1 VSTIARGTA
10 INLAT
15 RVLAMGLGVALT
27 VITARLGTRE
37 QGMFAIFAALESA
50 LLALGSGFGV
60 LIARRISHHRERP
73 AALVGAVVVACIAC
87 GAIAALA
94 LAALALHSGPDYG
107 FLAVLAWGAP
117 LLLLAP
123 NLLGIW
129 LGIGRMEAMA
139 RVTLATPLLTL
150 SAVVAVLTLRGEVG
164 LPAVLWCWVA
174 ARSIV
179 GIATLGVAWRGGW
192 VGSPS
197 AGGLGIH
204 WRFVA
209 VIGMAN
215 LIGLLNYKVD
225 LFLVERLIDLST
237 TGVYSVAVLVA
248 ELLWVVS
255 TSVSQA
261 AYARIGNPD
270 PSEASRVTLRAM
282 HASLIALALLSVPL
296 WLLAAWLLPLLL
308 GAAYAAAMPALAILL
323 PGVVVYGAASAL
335 SAYFTNHAG
344 RPYVPA
350 SIAAMSLVSTVAF
363 SLLLVPA
370 WGMLGAA
377 TATTV
382 SYIGSVAVAAM
393 VFSWMS
399 ELPLRHVVRPDWQA
413 LKGDFGHLRA
423 LVTWPKS

>member
-1 VSTIARGTA
+1 MSTIARGTA

-15 RVLAMGLGVALT
+15 RLLAMGLALALT

-37 QGMFAIFAALESA
+37 QGMFALFAAMESA

-73 AALVGAVVVACIAC
+73 AALVAAVVLACLAC
-87 GAIAALA
+87 GAVAALV
-94 LAALALHSGPDYG
+94 LAWLALRSGADYG

-117 LLLLAP
+117 VLLLAP

-129 LGIGRMEAMA
+129 LGVGRMEAIA

-150 SAVVAVLTLRGEVG
+150 AAVGAVLALRGEVN
-164 LPAVLWCWVA
+164 LLAVLWCWVA

-179 GIATLGVAWRGGW
+179 GVGTLGVAWRSGW
-192 VGSPS
+192 VGTPS
-197 AGGLGIH
+197 AGGLGVH

-209 VIGMAN
+209 LIGLTN

-225 LFLVERLIDLST
+225 LFLVEQLVDLST

-261 AYARIGNPD
+261 AYARIGDPD
-270 PSEASRVTLRAM
+270 PSESSRITLHAM
-282 HASLIALALLSVPL
+282 HASLIALAVLSVPL
-296 WLLAAWLLPLLL
+296 WLLAAWLLPHLL
-308 GAAYAAAMPALAILL
+308 GAAYAAAMPALAVLL

-344 RPYVPA
+344 RPYIPA
-350 SIAAMSLVSTVAF
+350 ALAGLSLVSTVLL
-363 SLLLVPA
+363 SLLLIPS

-377 TATTV
+377 VATTV
-382 SYIGSVAVAAM
+382 SYIGAVAVSAA
-393 VFSWMS
+393 VFCRVAA
-399 ELPLRHVVRPDWQA
+399 LPLRQATRPDWRA
-413 LKGDFGHLRA
+413 LKGDLDHLRSLA
-423 LVTWPKS
+423 MRPRH